1 MKIIN
6 AHWEERNTGM
16 KVLEIVFNRKDK
28 LKVFIDLIIEEK
40 FDYIVAKVPG
50 GKTELIHELE
60 NSGYRLL
67 ENQIQISVKVEEY
80 RKRSWDA
87 EGFRTFIQYKR
98 RWLSDY
104 QLARKFGMR
113 QSVMLELER
122 NSELEHRKNMLGLI
136 VKKPLMETYLLH
148 IGEDDEAMP
157 KL

>member
-1 MKIIN
+1 MPTVEN
-6 AHWEERNTGM
+6 LPNGGAEVT
-16 KVLEIVFNRKDK
+16 
-28 LKVFIDLIIEEK
+28 
-40 FDYIVAKVPG
+40 FDSEDMYAM
-50 GKTELIHELE
+50 
-60 NSGYRLL
+60 
-67 ENQIQISVKVEEY
+67 KVEEY

>member
-1 MKIIN
+1 MPTVEN
-6 AHWEERNTGM
+6 LPNGGAEVT
-16 KVLEIVFNRKDK
+16 
-28 LKVFIDLIIEEK
+28 
-40 FDYIVAKVPG
+40 FDSEDMY
-50 GKTELIHELE
+50 
-60 NSGYRLL
+60 SM
-67 ENQIQISVKVEEY
+67 KVEEY

-148 IGEDDEAMP
+148 IGEDDEAIKQQGFKQP
-157 KL
+157 IKIRTGTGVGVCCKE